1 MSFLKVVIY
10 IFFVLSTVTSVS
22 SHPVLQPK
30 VINTY
35 PCNGSQYIHPS
46 TNIGINFSVALD
58 PNRLSSDSMTVLG
71 SDNKR
76 YAGAL
81 KLSFNQK
88 TLIFI
93 PAEHFLPGDTIDVR
107 IGSFFASDGG
117 LSYPCNLTFFIQ
129 KKLVSNES
137 EQSNDHI
144 PELQHANSL
153 FPPVPTSSIP
163 QMNVLVNNG
172 PADGQMYITGVDTN
186 GGYLAIIDK
195 NGNVQKIVL
204 HEPGVLYADF
214 KPNPNGTYSYF
225 DGHAF
230 ATVVLDSNFA
240 VIRSINAP
248 KQYTTDGHET
258 RFTSEDNCLI
268 IGNENVVVDM
278 RKYVSGG
285 DSAAIVIVPSILMF
299 DKANNLI
306 WVWRSL
312 DHFKITDATEES
324 FLSAHIDFC
333 HINAIEFD
341 GDSNLII
348 TSRDMDENTKIDR
361 GTGAIMWRW
370 GGKNNQFRL
379 IGDTIPFSHQHATR
393 RTIEGTYTIF
403 DDGNFRQNQLPYSRA
418 IEYRLDTINYTAT
431 KIWEFRHTPDIITDA
446 MGYVERLPNKS
457 TLIGWGNYLDIA
469 VTEVDSANNTRFE
482 MALPDRGFS
491 YRAYKYDTNYIRSGL
506 LRESVSPRAFLTIQI
521 TVTPNPMTGA
531 ARIDCDNP
539 LEGFT
544 DLSLFD
550 CLGREVSKIYS
561 GYLSAGAH
569 EYTMNSQNLAAGIY
583 HLRFLSPGFQAIE
596 RKVMILK

>member
-1 MSFLKVVIY
+1 MSVLKAVVFFLVC
-10 IFFVLSTVTSVS
+10 LSTATSVRS
-22 SHPVLQPK
+22 QTAFPPK

-46 TNIGINFSVALD
+46 TNIGISFSDALD
-58 PNRLSSDSMTVLG
+58 SNLLSCDSITVFG
-71 SDNKR
+71 THNK
-76 YAGAL
+76 YTGTL
-81 KLSFNQK
+81 KLSVNRK
-88 TLIFI
+88 TLIYI
-93 PAEHFLPGDTIDVR
+93 PAEHFLLGDTIHVH
-107 IGSFFASDGG
+107 IGSFF
-117 LSYPCNLTFFIQ
+117 LSHGETTEPYSMTFSIQ
-129 KKLVSNES
+129 KNPVSKKNISPNQYSLS
-137 EQSNDHI
+137 ELTLQSNSQLPI
-144 PELQHANSL
+144 
-153 FPPVPTSSIP
+153 PTSLP

-172 PADGQMYITGVDTN
+172 PTDGLMYLTGVDTN
-186 GGYLAIIDK
+186 GGYLAIVDK

-204 HEPGVLYADF
+204 HQPGVLYADF

-230 ATVVLDSNFA
+230 ATVVLDSNFS

-248 KQYTTDGHET
+248 TQYTTDGHET
-258 RFTSEDNCLI
+258 RFTSEDNCMM
-268 IGNENVVVDM
+268 IGNENVTVDM
-278 RKYVSGG
+278 RNYVSGG
-285 DSAAIVIVPSILMF
+285 DSVAIVVVPSILMF
-299 DKANNLI
+299 DKGNNLI

-324 FLSAHIDFC
+324 FQSPHIDFC

-361 GTGAIMWRW
+361 NTGAIVWRW

-379 IGDTIPFSHQHATR
+379 VGDTIPFSHQHATR
-393 RTIEGTYTIF
+393 RTAEGTYTIF

-418 IEYRLDTINYTAT
+418 IEYRLDTVNHTAT

-446 MGYVERLPNKS
+446 MGYVERLPDKG
-457 TLIGWGNYLDIA
+457 TFIGWGNYLNIA

-506 LRESVSPRAFLTIQI
+506 QRASVSSLSHRTIT
-521 TVTPNPMTGA
+521 TVFPNPMIDA
-531 ARIDCDNP
+531 AKIDCDIP
-539 LEGFT
+539 VEGYG
-544 DLSLFD
+544 DLGLCD

-561 GYLSAGAH
+561 GYLSPGRH
-569 EYTMNSQNLAAGIY
+569 EFTINSLDLPAGIY
-583 HLRFLSPGFQAIE
+583 YLRVRFPGLQGGDL
-596 RKVMILK
+596 KVMVIK